1 MKICIISF
9 WTSNNNYGQLFQGY
23 ALQNYLRQQGHDVYH
38 LKYRTRK
45 VQRPLLI
52 QYIIKSIKFIINP
65 YKKIKAIKANNLRY
79 NHDEIRDF
87 ISFRN
92 LYMNFSTIEYNGT
105 DSLKKNPP
113 IADYY
118 ITGSDQVWAQ
128 LISKKD
134 NRAFYLDFGE
144 KKTNKIAYAASFA
157 MTQYPKE
164 LLPDLRQLLLK
175 FKKIGVRENDGINI
189 CKNIGINAILV
200 PDPTILFKGEDYRKL
215 STPIS
220 KLKKFAFIYSLN
232 INNPQQIYWETL
244 SPFINQKALNTVV
257 TTADGLIPACEIFEA
272 QYIYAT
278 PNEWLW
284 LIDNAEF
291 VITASFHGIIFSILM
306 NTPFVYIPLQ
316 NVKAGMNNRVILLLK
331 DLGLENRIC
340 YAKEQIKPILDTEI
354 NWSKVNMT
362 INEMRETGKSFL
374 NFQ

>member
-23 ALQNYLRQQGHDVYH
+23 ALQNYLREQGHDVYH
-38 LKYRTRK
+38 LKYRIKK

-52 QYIIKSIKFIINP
+52 QYIIKSIKFFINP
-65 YKKIKAIKANNLRY
+65 YKKIKAIKAYNLRY
-79 NHDEIRDF
+79 NNDAIRDF

-92 LYMNFSTIEYNGT
+92 IYMNFSTIEYNGI

-113 IADYY
+113 TADYY

-134 NRAFYLDFGE
+134 NRAFYLDFGD

-157 MTQYPKE
+157 MTEYPKE
-164 LLPDLRQLLLK
+164 LQPDLRQLLLK

-189 CKNIGINAILV
+189 CKNIGINATLV
-200 PDPTILFKGEDYRKL
+200 PDPTILFKGDDYRKL

-232 INNPQQIYWETL
+232 INKPQQIYWETL
-244 SPFINQKALNTVV
+244 NQYINQKALNAVV

>member
-23 ALQNYLRQQGHDVYH
+23 ALQNYLREQGHDVYH
-38 LKYRTRK
+38 LKYRTKK

-52 QYIIKSIKFIINP
+52 QYIIKSIKFFINP
-65 YKKIKAIKANNLRY
+65 YKKIKAIKAYNLRY
-79 NHDEIRDF
+79 NNDAIRDF

-92 LYMNFSTIEYNGT
+92 IYMNFSTIEYNGI

-113 IADYY
+113 TADYY

-134 NRAFYLDFGE
+134 NRAFYLDFGD

-157 MTQYPKE
+157 MTEYPKE
-164 LLPDLRQLLLK
+164 LQPDLRQLLLK

-189 CKNIGINAILV
+189 CKNIGINATLV
-200 PDPTILFKGEDYRKL
+200 PDPTILFKGDDYRKL
-215 STPIS
+215 STPIL

-232 INNPQQIYWETL
+232 INKPQQIYWETL
-244 SPFINQKALNTVV
+244 NQYINQKALNAVV

>member
-45 VQRPLLI
+45 VQRPLLV
-52 QYIIKSIKFIINP
+52 QYIIKCIKLIINP
-65 YKKIKAIKANNLRY
+65 YKKIKAIKANNLKY
-79 NHDEIRDF
+79 SHDAIRDF

-92 LYMNFSTIEYNGT
+92 VYMNFSTIEYNGI

-113 IADYY
+113 TADYY

-134 NRAFYLDFGE
+134 NRAFYLDFGD

-157 MTQYPKE
+157 MTEYPRE
-164 LLPDLRQLLLK
+164 LQPDLRQLLLE
-175 FKKIGVRENDGINI
+175 FTKIGVRENDGINI
-189 CKNIGINAILV
+189 CKNIGINATLV
-200 PDPTILFKGEDYRKL
+200 PDPTLLFKGDDYRKL

-232 INNPQQIYWETL
+232 INSPQQIYWETL
-244 SPFINQKALNTVV
+244 SPFINQKALNAIV

-306 NTPFVYIPLQ
+306 NTPFIYIPLQ
-316 NVKAGMNNRVILLLK
+316 NVKAGMNNRIILFLK
-331 DLGLENRIC
+331 KVGLENRIC
-340 YAKEQIKPILDTEI
+340 YAEEQIKQILATEI
-354 NWSKVNMT
+354 NWNKVNT
-362 INEMRETGKSFL
+362 IINEMRETGKSFL

>member
-23 ALQNYLRQQGHDVYH
+23 ALQNYLREQGHDVYH

-65 YKKIKAIKANNLRY
+65 YKKIKAIKVYNLRY
-79 NHDEIRDF
+79 NNDAIRDF

-92 LYMNFSTIEYNGT
+92 IYMNFSTIEYNGI

-113 IADYY
+113 TADYY

-134 NRAFYLDFGE
+134 NRAFYLDFGD

-157 MTQYPKE
+157 MTEYPKE
-164 LLPDLRQLLLK
+164 LQPDLRQLLLK

-189 CKNIGINAILV
+189 CKNIGINATLV
-200 PDPTILFKGEDYRKL
+200 PDPTILFKGDDYRKL

-232 INNPQQIYWETL
+232 INKPQQIYWETL
-244 SPFINQKALNTVV
+244 NQYINQKALNAVV

-340 YAKEQIKPILDTEI
+340 YAKEQIKPILDTEV
-354 NWSKVNMT
+354 NWSKVNMI
-362 INEMRETGKSFL
+362 INEIRESGKSFL
-374 NFQ
+374 CLQ